1 MNRHEAL
8 VDMDLQTANS
18 FDVVDPC
25 WGACPQGFQLARAES
40 MDITNDPRFFA
51 GSVMNK
57 RLMAFKSLTIVSS
70 LMFGTALGQ
79 CFKIKKDM
87 DFSKWDPLVGNIAIW
102 EFVGFLLSVIVAS
115 MCLFSLYVISHQLF
129 YTIRLTTAGPTGFE
143 QASMFYLTRV
153 MVVWRHLAVSCLFNG
168 LWLFIILVGIQFFV
182 TFYKDAIKITDK
194 HHQVWISNM
203 VNGSSVDK
211 ALWTPHSHQQLDM
224 RVHTALG
231 YIALAMFIVF
241 TGVLAVVRKQHVQV
255 FQSGYAKA
263 KLMSDPLEMQVKAM
277 GTRGS
282 PRGGWKLGE
291 GSAG

>member
-1 MNRHEAL
+1 MMNRHEAL
-8 VDMDLQTANS
+8 VDMDAANS

-25 WGACPQGFQLARAES
+25 WGACAEGFGLARAES
-40 MDITNDPRFFA
+40 MDVTNDPRFFA

-70 LMFGTALGQ
+70 LMFSTALGQ

-87 DFSKWDPLVGNIAIW
+87 NFSEWDPLVGNIAIW
-102 EFVGFLLSVIVAS
+102 EFVGFTISVIVAS

-143 QASMFYLTRV
+143 QASMFYLTRT

-182 TFYKDAIKITDK
+182 TFYKDAIKLTDK
-194 HHQVWISNM
+194 HHQVWVSNM
-203 VNGSSVDK
+203 VNGSSVE
-211 ALWTPHSHQQLDM
+211 TPLFIEHSHHELNM
-224 RVHTALG
+224 IAHTVLG
-231 YIALAMFIVF
+231 YISLAMFVVF
-241 TGVLAVVRKQHVQV
+241 TFVLAVVRKQHVQV

-282 PRGGWKLGE
+282 PGWKLGE